1 MRAAEFEF
9 NLPPELIAQTP
20 ANQRDASRLL
30 TLNRATKAVTH
41 RQFSDLPNLLVP
53 GDLLIINNS
62 RVIRARLHG
71 LNAQTNGRFE
81 VLLLE
86 EVGRNDWW
94 ALCKPGRRASIGTK
108 IRLLDTAGNV
118 TEITASV
125 TEINPEGHRRFQF
138 EQTSD
143 LRHELDRLGE
153 IPLPPYIRRS
163 APDSQDLERYQTV
176 FAQNSGSLAA
186 PTAGLH
192 FTPQLVAI
200 LQAKGI
206 CIAEVTLHVGLG
218 TFAPVKAECIADH
231 VMHEETY
238 EVSTRAAAAI
248 NDARAERRRVIAIGT
263 TSLRVI
269 ESVGRQND
277 GRMVAGSGRTRIFI
291 RPPDR
296 ITMADAL
303 LTNFHLPR
311 STLLMLVST
320 FAAPGELHGRDLIL
334 DTYAAAV
341 QERYRFF
348 SYGDAMLIT

>member
-1 MRAAEFEF
+1 MRAAEFDF

-30 TLNRATKAVTH
+30 TLNRTTKELAH
-41 RQFSDLPNLLVP
+41 RQFADLPNLLVP

-86 EVGRNDWW
+86 EVGRNNWW

-125 TEINPEGHRRFQF
+125 AEVNSEGHRRFRF
-138 EQTSD
+138 DQTSD

-153 IPLPPYIRRS
+153 IPLPPYIRRT
-163 APDSQDLERYQTV
+163 APDSQDAERYQTV

-200 LQAKGI
+200 LRAKGI
-206 CIAEVTLHVGLG
+206 HIAEVTLHVGLG
-218 TFAPVKAECIADH
+218 TFAPVKAERIEDH

-238 EVSTRAAAAI
+238 EVSTDTATAI
-248 NDARAERRRVIAIGT
+248 NEARAERRRVIAIGT

-269 ESVGRQND
+269 ESIGRQNG
-277 GRMVAGSGRTRIFI
+277 GRMVAGSGRTSIFI

-296 ITMADAL
+296 VTMADAL

-320 FAAPGELHGRDLIL
+320 FAAPGETHGRDLIL
-334 DTYAAAV
+334 DTYATAI